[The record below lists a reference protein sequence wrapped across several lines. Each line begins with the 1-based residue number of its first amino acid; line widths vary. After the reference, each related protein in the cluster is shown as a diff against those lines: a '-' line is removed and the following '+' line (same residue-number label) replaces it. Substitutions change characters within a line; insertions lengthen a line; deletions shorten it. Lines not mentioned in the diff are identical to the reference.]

1 MNCCR
6 VDVLSPVYESEV
18 NEPLVLAPE
27 HLHPEKTTVE
37 NITYFAARLKED
49 DQDEI
54 SESDEEIFFSAST
67 HQYVDDVAETE
78 EVVNSKLESD
88 MGCQEVA
95 EEAGVSG
102 SHLYKTDIYD
112 FCKPAVFLDLIHFL
126 VDLR

>member
-18 NEPLVLAPE
+18 NEPLVPAPE
-27 HLHPEKTTVE
+27 YPEKTTVS
-37 NITYFAARLKED
+37 NLTYHSAGLKED

-54 SESDEEIFFSAST
+54 SDSDEEIFFSAST
-67 HQYVDDVAETE
+67 HEYFDDVAETE

-88 MGCQEVA
+88 RGCQEVA

-102 SHLYKTDIYD
+102 SHLFYKTDIYD
-112 FCKPAVFLDLIHFL
+112 FCKPAVFLDLIHF
-126 VDLR
+126 